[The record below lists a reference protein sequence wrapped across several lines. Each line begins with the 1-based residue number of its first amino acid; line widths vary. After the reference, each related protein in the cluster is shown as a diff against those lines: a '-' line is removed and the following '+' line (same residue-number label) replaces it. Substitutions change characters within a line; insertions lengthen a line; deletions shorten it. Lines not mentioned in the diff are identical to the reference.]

1 MFGFG
6 KKRKD
11 QSAKDVMDIVE
22 KVFIKR
28 DYEYSY
34 EQDDSV
40 IVSIFKGDDLPIGV
54 VIGAS
59 DDNKVLSINCKL
71 MFEIPESGRAAVIEK
86 FNEINNSLAVGAFIL
101 SDADP
106 IFKMNHMFNL
116 FPIDEDLMEAMLN
129 IAVAITDH
137 HDGPLKEAIP
147 EEWKVDP
154 PEPEDMVMY
163 G

>member
-1 MFGFG
+1 MFGIG
-6 KKRKD
+6 KKRN
-11 QSAKDVMDIVE
+11 QSAKDVMGIIE

-28 DYEYSY
+28 EYEYKY

-40 IVSIFKGDDLPIGV
+40 IVSMFKGDDLPIGV
-54 VIGAS
+54 VIAAN

-71 MFEIPESGRAAVIEK
+71 MFEIPESSRSAVLEK
-86 FNEINNSLAVGAFIL
+86 FNEINTNIAVGTFVL
-101 SDADP
+101 SDGDP
-106 IFKMNHMFNL
+106 IFRLSHMYNL
-116 FPIDEDLMEAMLN
+116 FPVDEDLVEALLN

-154 PEPEDMVMY
+154 PNQDDMVMY